1 MTDERYDGITIALH
15 WLLAILVVATYALGL
30 LREELP
36 RGEPRTLVLM
46 LHTSIGLTVIAG
58 TVLRMIWRGFRR
70 PLPEVPGPAG
80 LALAAKLAHI
90 ALYVAVLA
98 VPVLGVASMWAK
110 GRGIP
115 VFGLT
120 ELASP
125 WPADRALGKSL
136 DKLHEAGAHLLVA
149 LAGAHAVAALAHH
162 VLLRDNVLMRM
173 LPRAR

>member
-90 ALYVAVLA
+90 ALYFAVLA

>member
-15 WLLAILVVATYALGL
+15 WLMAILVIATYALGL

-36 RGEPRTLVLM
+36 RGEPRTLALM

-58 TVLRMIWRGFRR
+58 TVLRMIWRGFRK
-70 PLPEVPGPAG
+70 PIPEAPGPAG
-80 LALAAKLAHI
+80 FALAAKLTHI

-98 VPVLGVASMWAK
+98 VPVLGVAAMWAK

-125 WPADRALGKSL
+125 WAADRALGKSL
-136 DKLHEAGAHLLVA
+136 DKLHEAGAHLLVV
-149 LAGAHAVAALAHH
+149 LAGAHAAAALAHH
-162 VLLRDNVLMRM
+162 FLLRDNVLMRM
-173 LPRAR
+173 LPRTR

>member
-58 TVLRMIWRGFRR
+58 TVLRMIWRGFRK
-70 PLPEVPGPAG
+70 PLPETPGPAG

-110 GRGIP
+110 GRGIQ

-125 WPADRALGKSL
+125 WAADRALGKSL

-162 VLLRDNVLMRM
+162 FLLRDTVLMRM

>member
-36 RGEPRTLVLM
+36 RGEPRALVLM

-80 LALAAKLAHI
+80 GHSIDAKS
-90 ALYVAVLA
+90 
-98 VPVLGVASMWAK
+98 GSMWA
-110 GRGIP
+110 
-115 VFGLT
+115 
-120 ELASP
+120 
-125 WPADRALGKSL
+125 
-136 DKLHEAGAHLLVA
+136 
-149 LAGAHAVAALAHH
+149 
-162 VLLRDNVLMRM
+162 
-173 LPRAR
+173 

>member
-58 TVLRMIWRGFRR
+58 TVLRMIWRGFRK
-70 PLPEVPGPAG
+70 PLPETPGPAG

-125 WPADRALGKSL
+125 WAADRALGKSL

-162 VLLRDNVLMRM
+162 FLLRDNVLMRM